1 METIT
6 EKIPEAKFM
15 PKILGWWVVVH
26 EILVTAQTSMFLDR
40 VLVKENQK
48 EGETETICLI
58 WNQEIQKRG
67 ETETIS
73 EKIPEASFMP
83 KILGWWV
90 MAHEILVTAQAS
102 MCLDRVLVK
111 KNQKE

>member
-15 PKILGWWVVVH
+15 PKILGWWVV
-26 EILVTAQTSMFLDR
+26 
-40 VLVKENQK
+40 
-48 EGETETICLI
+48 
-58 WNQEIQKRG
+58 
-67 ETETIS
+67 
-73 EKIPEASFMP
+73 
-83 KILGWWV
+83 
-90 MAHEILVTAQAS
+90 AHEILVTAQAS

>member
-15 PKILGWWVVVH
+15 PKILGWWVEVH
-26 EILVTAQTSMFLDR
+26 EILVT
-40 VLVKENQK
+40 E
-48 EGETETICLI
+48 
-58 WNQEIQKRG
+58 
-67 ETETIS
+67 
-73 EKIPEASFMP
+73 
-83 KILGWWV
+83 
-90 MAHEILVTAQAS
+90 QAS

>member
-1 METIT
+1 
-6 EKIPEAKFM
+6 M

-90 MAHEILVTAQAS
+90 VAHEI
-102 MCLDRVLVK
+102 
-111 KNQKE
+111 

>member
-48 EGETETICLI
+48 EGETETLTQRIPVP
-58 WNQEIQKRG
+58 
-67 ETETIS
+67 IS
-73 EKIPEASFMP
+73 TCQSPA
-83 KILGWWV
+83 GV
-90 MAHEILVTAQAS
+90 
-102 MCLDRVLVK
+102 
-111 KNQKE
+111 